1 MYKLVEDKVDLML
14 VVGGW
19 NSSNTSHLQEIAE
32 DKGIPSYWID
42 SEKRMLSRKKIA
54 YLLNVSYS
62 FLAYGMLSACQ

>member
-32 DKGIPSYWID
+32 HKGIPSYWID

-62 FLAYGMLSACQ
+62 FLAYG

>member
-1 MYKLVEDKVDLML
+1 MYKLVEDNVDLML

-32 DKGIPSYWID
+32 HKGIPSYWID

-62 FLAYGMLSACQ
+62 FLAYGMLSVWQ